1 MKDKKS
7 KPTVQERI
15 AKYLEAVPP
24 AIAYSR
30 GHDQTFKVACSL
42 YNGWN
47 LSEED
52 TLAWLRIYNQRCQ
65 PPWTDKEL
73 AHKAAEAAK
82 AEHNKPR
89 GHLLDAS
96 IEQQRAEPDWTLPS
110 KPITSGKIPATLA
123 TLNSNLRACAYNI
136 AGQPSACI
144 PVYLHARK
152 SENNVANVA
161 KTGPPPLAGP
171 ETCPNAEKMANEVP
185 AEHPNAEHIDWFLKD
200 LVIRE
205 NGALCAFHYL
215 FARYRKWRA
224 SFGLL
229 ATKLTQEQFAFAVQS
244 HGIKTDFDRKLFFDA
259 RARWEDP
266 AKPAPASENRVAK
279 VADSPQ

>member
-1 MKDKKS
+1 LKDKKS

-73 AHKAAEAAK
+73 AHKAAEAARAK
-82 AEHNKPR
+82 HNKPR

-110 KPITSGKIPATLA
+110 KPIASGKIPATLA
-123 TLNSNLRACAYNI
+123 TLNSNLRVRAYN
-136 AGQPSACI
+136 ANRQPRDYF
-144 PVYLHARK
+144 PFHAYARS
-152 SENNVANVA
+152 SETNVANVA
-161 KTGPPPLAGP
+161 KREDLPLVGPSTKDPPILS
-171 ETCPNAEKMANEVP
+171 ANC
-185 AEHPNAEHIDWFLKD
+185 DD
-200 LVIRE
+200 
-205 NGALCAFHYL
+205 
-215 FARYRKWRA
+215 
-224 SFGLL
+224 S
-229 ATKLTQEQFAFAVQS
+229 
-244 HGIKTDFDRKLFFDA
+244 
-259 RARWEDP
+259 
-266 AKPAPASENRVAK
+266 KPMVAPHQPL
-279 VADSPQ
+279 PQ